1 MFFKQRCL
9 LFFTVFALTTLLK
22 PVWAQYR
29 QEYPLP
35 TPSIPDSLGVNIHF
49 TDPAPNRLDLLAAA
63 GFKWIR
69 MDFSWSDT
77 EHERGVYN
85 FSDYDRLMAGLRRA
99 HIRALFILD
108 YGNDLYQHGAPTTPE
123 ARAAFCKWVA
133 AAVTHFRHQG
143 ILWEMW
149 NEPNIG
155 FWQPHPDV
163 NQYADLALAVGQTIR
178 RVAPDE
184 WYIGPGMS
192 GMDFGFL
199 EGCFKRGLLQY
210 WDAVS
215 FHPYRDA
222 APETAAPDFER
233 VRQLI
238 RQYAPPGK
246 SVPILASEWG
256 YSELYQGLDLEKQSR
271 YIVREFLSNI
281 ANGLLLT
288 IWYDWHDDGL
298 DPHNAE
304 HHFGTVFNNYQPKS
318 TYLAA
323 QTLARTLDGFV
334 FRKRL
339 DLSSPND
346 YCLLFT
352 RGNEARLAV
361 WTTEALPHPVQIPQ
375 LTGKVEVI
383 GLTGARFVMTAEG
396 NGLRFYL
403 TNEPQYLVPTHN
415 TAQNFGAE

>member
-1 MFFKQRCL
+1 MSFKSLSPIFIFCI
-9 LFFTVFALTTLLK
+9 TLLLAGFLL
-22 PVWAQYR
+22 PSQAQYR
-29 QEYPLP
+29 LNYPLP
-35 TPSIPDSLGVNIHF
+35 TPSVPDSLGVNIHF
-49 TDPAPNRLDLLAAA
+49 TDPAPNHLDQLAQA

-77 EHERGVYN
+77 ERQRGVYN
-85 FSDYDRLMAGLRRA
+85 FSDYDRLMQGLRHY

-108 YGNDLYQHGAPTTPE
+108 YGNDLYQHGSPTTAE
-123 ARAAFCKWVA
+123 ARAAFCRWVA

-163 NQYADLALAVGQTIR
+163 NQYADLALEVGQTIR

-192 GMDFGFL
+192 GMDFNFL

-215 FHPYRDA
+215 FHPYRDS

-238 RQYAPPGK
+238 NQYAPAGK
-246 SVPILASEWG
+246 SIPILASEWG
-256 YSELYQGLDLEKQSR
+256 YSELYGGLDLQKQSR

-288 IWYDWHDDGL
+288 IWYDWHDDGPNPK
-298 DPHNAE
+298 DPE
-304 HHFGTVFNNYQPKS
+304 HHFGTVFLNYQPKI

-323 QTLARTLDGFV
+323 QTLARTLNGFV
-334 FRKRL
+334 FQKRL
-339 DLSSPND
+339 NLGSPND
-346 YCLLFT
+346 YCLVFT
-352 RGNEARLAV
+352 KGNQVRLAA
-361 WTTEALPHPVQIPQ
+361 WTTDQLPHPITIPCNE
-375 LTGKVEVI
+375 GNVKVVE
-383 GLTGARFVMTAEG
+383 LTGAQFTRMSDA

-403 TNEPQYLVPTHN
+403 TDEPQYLLPEN
-415 TAQNFGAE
+415 GIR